1 MSSGVAGWIVNLFTI
16 RGHSLPDSHS
26 RNLQQIPQGLI
37 LPSPQVSTVVPE
49 SRLTVVVRHPV
60 DSVVA
65 ASLAR
70 RFGRESGLSAA
81 SSAEVA
87 LVVSELATNLV
98 RHTRQGGTVELWRED
113 AWLCIRAL
121 DRGPGMTE
129 PERLFAGREGRPGPL
144 PGESLGEGGA
154 AVRRLTDEVRV
165 SNREGGG
172 LEVFARKRMTR
183 EARRTW

>member
-1 MSSGVAGWIVNLFTI
+1 
-16 RGHSLPDSHS
+16 
-26 RNLQQIPQGLI
+26 
-37 LPSPQVSTVVPE
+37 
-49 SRLTVVVRHPV
+49 LTVDVRHPV

-70 RFGRESGLSAA
+70 RFAREAGLSAA

-87 LVVSELATNLV
+87 LVASELATNLI
-98 RHTRQGGTVELWRED
+98 RHTPKGGTLEVWRED
-113 AWLCIRAL
+113 AWLVIRST
-121 DRGPGMTE
+121 DRGPGMAS

-154 AVRRLTDEVRV
+154 AVRRLTDEVQV

-172 LEVFARKRMTR
+172 LEVVARKRMTF
-183 EARRTW
+183 ESRRFG

>member
-1 MSSGVAGWIVNLFTI
+1 M
-16 RGHSLPDSHS
+16 
-26 RNLQQIPQGLI
+26 
-37 LPSPQVSTVVPE
+37 
-49 SRLTVVVRHPV
+49 

-70 RFGRESGLSAA
+70 RYARDAGLSAA

-87 LVVSELATNLV
+87 LVVSELATNLI
-98 RHTRQGGTVELWRED
+98 RHTPKGGTLEVWRED
-113 AWLCIRAL
+113 AWLMIRSR
-121 DRGPGMTE
+121 DRGPGMAS

-154 AVRRLTDEVRV
+154 AVRRLTDDVHV

-172 LEVFARKRMTR
+172 LEVVARKRMTF
-183 EARRTW
+183 ESRRSG